1 MAGKTTGVVAAG
13 HAQTAE
19 AGKRMLE
26 EGGNAF
32 DAAIASVLAACVV
45 ESSLTS
51 LGGGGFLLA
60 QTAEKKSYLFDFF
73 CQTPQVN
80 PGEKA
85 VDFYPVALNFGGAWQ
100 TFHIGKG
107 AIAVPGMV
115 AGLFAVQRKLGRL
128 PFKVLIEPAVEYAR
142 RGFTLNRF
150 NDFTYR
156 LLEPILNQEQEGRQ
170 FYAPEGKI
178 LRQGEKAYLPQFAEV
193 LEQLACHGSEWFYR
207 GELAQLALGCLGEES
222 ALTAEDWADYQVQI
236 CPPLRAQ
243 YRQWQ
248 LLTNPPPSAG
258 GILIAF
264 ALKLLEKYDLRQY
277 PLGSAEQIQLLSRVM
292 ALSNQ
297 ARQKY
302 LDGNLHLQDIE
313 AEFLRG
319 DRLGFYQNRLNSQFN
334 HSNKL
339 GSTTHISILDGEG
352 NAASLTSSNG
362 EGSGHF
368 IPGTGIML
376 NNMLG
381 EADLNP
387 QGFYQW
393 ETGHRLS
400 SMMAP
405 SILLNQEQP
414 RLVLGS
420 GGSNRIRSAILQV
433 ICHHLDYQLPLSEAV
448 AQGRIHWECQ
458 QLDLEPSPMM
468 DVLSQLQFD
477 DGTQTTLWTEQ
488 NMFFGGVHGV
498 ATNAAGHLEG
508 VGDPRRSG
516 AVAYSLD

>member
-1 MAGKTTGVVAAG
+1 MADKTIGVVAAG

-45 ESSLTS
+45 ESGLTS

-60 QTAEKKSYLFDFF
+60 QTAAKKSYLFDFF
-73 CQTPQVN
+73 CQTPLVN

-115 AGLFAVQRKLGRL
+115 AGLFTVHRKLGRL
-128 PFKVLIEPAVEYAR
+128 PFKALIEPAVQYAR
-142 RGFTLNRF
+142 QGFTLNRF
-150 NDFTYR
+150 NDFTNR
-156 LLEPILNQEQEGRQ
+156 LLEPILTQQEEGRQ
-170 FYAPEGKI
+170 FYAPQGKI
-178 LRQGEKAYLPQFAEV
+178 LRQGEKAYLPQFADV
-193 LEQLACHGSEWFYR
+193 LEQLARYGPDWFYR
-207 GELAQLALGCLGEES
+207 GELTEWVLASLGKAS
-222 ALTAEDWADYQVQI
+222 ALTAKDWADYQVTI
-236 CPPLRAQ
+236 RPPLRTQ
-243 YRQWQ
+243 YRQRQ

-264 ALKLLEKYDLRQY
+264 ALQLLEKYDLSQY
-277 PLGSAEQIQLLSRVM
+277 PLGSAAQIQLFSQVM
-292 ALSNQ
+292 ALSNR
-297 ARQKY
+297 ARRQY
-302 LDGNLHLQDIE
+302 LDGNLHCQDIE
-313 AEFLRG
+313 AKFLDG
-319 DRLGFYQNRLNSQFN
+319 DRLSKLQPSYLA
-334 HSNKL
+334 NKL
-339 GSTTHISILDGEG
+339 GSTTHISVLDGEG

-381 EADLNP
+381 EEDLNP

-393 ETGHRLS
+393 QPGQRLS

-405 SILLNQEQP
+405 TILLDQEQP
-414 RLVLGS
+414 QLVLGS

-433 ICHHLDYQLPLSEAV
+433 VCHHLDYQLPLTKAV
-448 AQGRIHWECQ
+448 GQGRIHWEAHK
-458 QLDLEPSPMM
+458 LDLEPTPVA
-468 DVLSQLQFD
+468 DILAQLQFD
-477 DGTQTTLWTEQ
+477 DDTESTLWTEQ

-498 ATNAAGHLEG
+498 AITSAGTLEG

-516 AVAYSLD
+516 AVAYSVE

>member
-19 AGKRMLE
+19 AGKCMLE

-60 QTAEKKSYLFDFF
+60 QTAAKKSCLFDFF

-115 AGLFAVQRKLGRL
+115 AGLFAAHRKLGQL
-128 PFKVLIEPAVEYAR
+128 PFKVLIEPAVAYAR
-142 RGFTLNRF
+142 QGFTLNRF
-150 NDFTYR
+150 NDFTNG
-156 LLEPILNQEQEGRQ
+156 LLEPILTQQEEGRK
-170 FYAPEGKI
+170 FYAPQGKI
-178 LRQGEKAYLPQFAEV
+178 LRQGEKAYLPQFADV
-193 LEQLACHGSEWFYR
+193 LEQLARHGPDWFYR
-207 GELAQLALGCLGEES
+207 GELTEWVLESLGEAS
-222 ALTAEDWADYQVQI
+222 ALTAKDWADYQVEI
-236 CPPLRAQ
+236 RLPLRAQ
-243 YRQWQ
+243 YRQRQ

-264 ALKLLEKYDLRQY
+264 ALQLLEKYDLSQY
-277 PLGSAEQIQLLSRVM
+277 PLGSAAQIQLFSQVM

-297 ARQKY
+297 ARRQY
-302 LDGNLHLQDIE
+302 LDGNLHCGDIE
-313 AEFLRG
+313 AKFLGG
-319 DRLGFYQNRLNSQFN
+319 DRLASELGQSKFI
-334 HSNKL
+334 NKL
-339 GSTTHISILDGEG
+339 GSTTHISVLDGEG

-381 EADLNP
+381 EEDLNP

-393 ETGHRLS
+393 PPGQRLS

-405 SILLNQEQP
+405 TILLDQEQP

-433 ICHHLDYQLPLSEAV
+433 VCHHLDYQLPLAEAV
-448 AQGRIHWECQ
+448 GRERIHWEAHK
-458 QLDLEPSPMM
+458 LDLEPTSVA
-468 DVLSQLQFD
+468 DILAQLRFD
-477 DGTQTTLWTEQ
+477 DGTQGTLWTEQ

-498 ATNAAGHLEG
+498 ATTTAGTMEG

-516 AVAYSLD
+516 AVAYSLE